1 MNPTPGHQPWCEPA
15 GHVHAVTDPAAEA
28 CVSAALRLDFEGA
41 AEHMDSVRTAAVSL
55 FHTTVDGT
63 TVNVVINGFE
73 GFSLQRGHARP
84 LALALLAYD
93 ALQAGD
99 PAAAEL
105 YRSEALR
112 AKAGA

>member
-1 MNPTPGHQPWCEPA
+1 MSALTAHQPWCDA
-15 GHVHAVTDPAAEA
+15 ASHVHAATDPTAEA
-28 CVSAALRLDFEGA
+28 CVSAALRLEFPDA

-55 FHTTVDGT
+55 FHTTADGT
-63 TVNVVINGFE
+63 TVNVVVNGFE

-93 ALQAGD
+93 ALQGGD